1 MNAYKM
7 KEITDKINAER
18 KYEAEKKFYNWLMA
32 EMEIAARNG
41 KYKYTYEF
49 LKKSIVFDLNTV
61 INMLIKE
68 GYQIILDYEDYSG
81 LDVLTIYWSD
91 LR

>member
-1 MNAYKM
+1 MNVYKM
-7 KEITDKINAER
+7 KEIADKINAER
-18 KYEAEKKFYNWLMA
+18 KYEVEKKFYTWLMG
-32 EMEIAARNG
+32 EMEVVARNG

-49 LKKSIVFDLNTV
+49 LKESVDFDLNT
-61 INMLIKE
+61 IIDMLSKN
-68 GYQIILDYEDYSG
+68 DYRVTLEHEEYSG